1 MTFEIR
7 IKAQHNCPFLEF
19 SKHFD
24 NKQIHSYCSREFDIV
39 LVPCEITQDHINIA
53 RSIFPKQLV
62 DTWRITNSV
71 RTNFIIMNCICE
83 SLYETT
89 ISSLIQRSGGM
100 LNYPIIYEG
109 GWEYHKIL
117 CIDKQVVSEV
127 LEQLKMLSTY
137 EILAINDLGIDGIF
151 KSQMI
156 SIPEIISTLTERQI
170 SILVQAFEGG
180 YYEIPRKVRTQDIAE
195 SLEISRYGVEKSL
208 RTAENKLMRAIVPY
222 LYFRIEQYRT
232 QNNQILQNQ

>member
-19 SKHFD
+19 SKHFG

-53 RSIFPKQLV
+53 KSIFPKQLV
-62 DTWRITNSV
+62 DTWRITSSF

-83 SLYETT
+83 SMYETT
-89 ISSLIQRSGGM
+89 ISSLIQRNGGM

-117 CIDKQVVSEV
+117 CVDKQVVSTIID
-127 LEQLKMLSTY
+127 QLKSLPTY

-156 SIPEIISTLTERQI
+156 SVPEIISSLTERQI
-170 SILVQAFEGG
+170 SILVQAYERG
-180 YYEIPRKVRTQDIAE
+180 YYEIPRKVRTQDLAD
-195 SLEISRYGVEKSL
+195 SLEISRYGVDKNL
-208 RTAENKLMRAIVPY
+208 RTAENKLIRSIVPY

-232 QNNQILQNQ
+232 QSTQILQNQ